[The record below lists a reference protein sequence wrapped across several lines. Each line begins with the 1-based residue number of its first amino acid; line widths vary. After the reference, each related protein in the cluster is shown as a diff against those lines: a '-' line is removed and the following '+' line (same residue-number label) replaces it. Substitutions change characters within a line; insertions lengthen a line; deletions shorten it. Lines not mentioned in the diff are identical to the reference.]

1 MKNIIL
7 SFTFILITFAVD
19 AQELAIENLSKHLI
33 KKIKS

>member
-7 SFTFILITFAVD
+7 SFTFILITSAVD
-19 AQELAIENLSKHLI
+19 AQKLAIENVGKPLI